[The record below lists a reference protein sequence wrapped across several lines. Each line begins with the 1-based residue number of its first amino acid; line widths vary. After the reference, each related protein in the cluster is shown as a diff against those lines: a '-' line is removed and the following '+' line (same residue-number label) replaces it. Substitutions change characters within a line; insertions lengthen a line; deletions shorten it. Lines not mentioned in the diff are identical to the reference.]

1 MTKEQKCIVAMYKIL
16 DEITEKA
23 KNHDTS
29 LFRLFRSKGMGA
41 DMYQGLPLS
50 AVSLMAYHRI
60 TPKPFLKRSGKRKRN
75 RQKNLPQSKRIIS
88 RTAMLSFQS
97 ILETGLPK
105 DLRFLMMKSEIF
117 LSGLGMK
124 NSSL

>member
-41 DMYQGLPLS
+41 DMYQGLPPICRIFDGLS
-50 AVSLMAYHRI
+50 SDHAEALSEAFREAEKEQAKKTCLNQRGLSQEQRCYLFRVS
-60 TPKPFLKRSGKRKRN
+60 
-75 RQKNLPQSKRIIS
+75 
-88 RTAMLSFQS
+88 
-97 ILETGLPK
+97 
-105 DLRFLMMKSEIF
+105 
-117 LSGLGMK
+117 
-124 NSSL
+124 